1 MLVSA
6 NHSTTVSGNSG
17 PIHNGITTWIEV
29 KVLSHFKR
37 IIVMRPSKQISDQ
50 NSTKD
55 KIKQTGRQE
64 AIYRCSLPVVS
75 TYSVMQTAPY
85 LRKACDQNKIQ

>member
-29 KVLSHFKR
+29 KILSHLKR
-37 IIVMRPSKQISDQ
+37 IIVMCPGKQISNQ

-55 KIKQTGRQE
+55 KIKQTGRLE
-64 AIYRCSLPVVS
+64 AAYIGAANLLFRHTVYFKLHHF
-75 TYSVMQTAPY
+75 
-85 LRKACDQNKIQ
+85 

>member
-29 KVLSHFKR
+29 KVLSDLKR
-37 IIVMRPSKQISDQ
+37 IIVMRPSKQISNQ

-55 KIKQTGRQE
+55 KIKQTGRLE
-64 AIYRCSLPVVS
+64 AIYRCSLPVVHIH
-75 TYSVMQTAPY
+75 
-85 LRKACDQNKIQ
+85 IQCNANCTIFKKSMWSK